1 MGAYGRSM
9 TSTDSTGPV
18 PGTTAVSD
26 TGPVRGT
33 TTAVP
38 GTGPGTKTTSVAGD
52 GGAPR
57 GGQDG
62 GDRRRWIAL
71 AIVMTAAFMDL
82 VDVTIVNIAIPS
94 IQRDEGASV
103 SQIQWITAGY
113 ALAFAAGLITGGRLG
128 DIHGRKRLF
137 LLGIGGFTVASA
149 LCGFAANPEM
159 LVASRIL
166 QGAMAALMVPQVLS
180 IVHATFPAHE
190 RGKVFGLFG
199 AIVGLGA
206 VSGPLLG
213 ALLTEWNLFGLGWR
227 PIFLINLPV
236 GIAGLILG
244 RRFITESRAPKALR
258 LDLAGVAL
266 VVLALLMLLYPL
278 TRGHELDWP
287 LWGHFSMA
295 GSLVVFGALVAYER
309 RKAARDGSPLIE
321 LSLFKVKSFAAGI
334 AVQTVFGVA
343 LGIFFLVWTFYM
355 QFGLGWS
362 ALRAGLTGI
371 PFSVAVSVAAGLSVQ
386 QLVPRFG
393 RKVLQAGALV
403 MAAGV
408 LLYIW
413 EADRYGMSISSW
425 QMALPLTVM
434 GVGMGLIVAPL
445 TDAILS
451 EVPREHSGSASGLL
465 STVQQM
471 GNALGLGL
479 VSVVFFGVM
488 DDRLAPS
495 ETGPAF
501 ADAFQYALGWVA
513 AVLAA
518 IFLLMFALPK
528 RPAQHLE
535 GAGAEEDAAG
545 AEQETAR
552 AEQETAAAAGE
563 AAAGKAAAMSAG
575 GAGAEDTGERA
586 PELVR

>member
-1 MGAYGRSM
+1 M
-9 TSTDSTGPV
+9 TFTQTP
-18 PGTTAVSD
+18 D
-26 TGPVRGT
+26 TP
-33 TTAVP
+33 P
-38 GTGPGTKTTSVAGD
+38 
-52 GGAPR
+52 APPASPAPPA
-57 GGQDG
+57 
-62 GDRRRWIAL
+62 GDRRRWFAL

-128 DIHGRKRLF
+128 DIHGRKRVF
-137 LLGIGGFTVASA
+137 LIGIAGFTLASA
-149 LCGFAANPEM
+149 LCGLAANPEM

-213 ALLTEWNLFGLGWR
+213 ALLTEWNLFGLEWR

-236 GIAGLILG
+236 GVAGLVLG
-244 RRFITESRAPKALR
+244 SRFITESKAPRALR
-258 LDLAGVAL
+258 LDLVGVAL
-266 VVLALLMLLYPL
+266 VTLGMLMLVYPL
-278 TRGHELDWP
+278 TRGEELDWP
-287 LWGHFSMA
+287 LWGFLSMA
-295 GSLVVFGALVAYER
+295 GSLVVLAVLVAYER
-309 RKAARDGSPLIE
+309 RKSARDGSPLVE
-321 LSLFKVKSFAAGI
+321 LSLFRVKSFAAGI
-334 AVQTVFGVA
+334 AVQTVFGIA
-343 LGIFFLVWTFYM
+343 LGVFFLVWTLYM
-355 QFGLGWS
+355 QVGLGWT
-362 ALRAGLTGI
+362 ALRAGVTGV
-371 PFSVAVSVAAGLSVQ
+371 PFSIAVSVAAGVSVQ
-386 QLVPRFG
+386 LLVPRFG

-413 EADRYGMSISSW
+413 ESERYGLGIASW

-445 TDAILS
+445 TDAVLS
-451 EVPREHSGSASGLL
+451 QVPREHAGAASGLIN
-465 STVQQM
+465 TVQQM

-479 VSVVFFGVM
+479 VSVVFFGTM
-488 DDRLAPS
+488 SDHLAPARL
-495 ETGPAF
+495 GPAY
-501 ADAFQYALGWVA
+501 ADAFQNALGWVA
-513 AVLAA
+513 GVMAV

-528 RPAQHLE
+528 RPAQHVE
-535 GAGAEEDAAG
+535 GAEAEEP
-545 AEQETAR
+545 AR
-552 AEQETAAAAGE
+552 EKEPA
-563 AAAGKAAAMSAG
+563 
-575 GAGAEDTGERA
+575 
-586 PELVR
+586 LL